1 MMVRLLGFVVVFC
14 SLAGCNARTAKT
26 FTSLVG
32 HDRDAEAAD
41 EEGTRK
47 GRSQIERQVDEIVAE
62 NNRQLGEVHAYV
74 NQQLDIG
81 QRAVKTATPRTG
93 NPARRS
99 TSSRSSGIHT
109 NPYLAD

>member
-14 SLAGCNARTAKT
+14 SLAGCNVRTVKT

-32 HDRDAEAAD
+32 QDRGAEGAD
-41 EEGTRK
+41 EEDTRK

-62 NNRQLGEVHAYV
+62 NNRQLEEVQAYV
-74 NQQLDIG
+74 NQQLSMG
-81 QRAVKTATPRTG
+81 QDAVTAATPRTG
-93 NPARRS
+93 NPTRRS
-99 TSSRSSGIHT
+99 TSSSSSGIHT